1 MYELSG
7 IRTVRDGRTILSIDH
22 LTIPTNEMTLIL
34 GHNGSGKSTL
44 ASVISGLVEPDAG
57 KVMLNGK
64 DLFVLSERDRAR
76 EVAFLPQK
84 LPASAGLI
92 CRELVRL
99 GRYPWRGL
107 FGRWRDEDERAID
120 AALEATGTS
129 RFAHAFADDLSGGER
144 QRVWI
149 GMLLAQASPVM
160 ILDEPTSALD
170 VRHQYGVLALLE
182 KICREEG
189 RGVIAII
196 HDINLAL
203 RFATHIV
210 AMKGGRVLFE
220 GSADLLEDEKNLRA
234 LFEIDVK
241 LMKHPMPPKD
251 YAALHKDPLQ
261 VSVVCE

>member
-7 IRTVRDGRTILSIDH
+7 IRMVRDGRTILSIDH

-64 DLFVLSERDRAR
+64 DLFALSERDRAR

-107 FGRWRDEDERAID
+107 FGRWRGEDERAID
-120 AALEATGTS
+120 AALEPVCARLCG
-129 RFAHAFADDLSGGER
+129 RPFGGR
-144 QRVWI
+144 
-149 GMLLAQASPVM
+149 
-160 ILDEPTSALD
+160 TSARLD
-170 VRHQYGVLALLE
+170 RDALSTGLA
-182 KICREEG
+182 RDDS
-189 RGVIAII
+189 RRT
-196 HDINLAL
+196 N
-203 RFATHIV
+203 F
-210 AMKGGRVLFE
+210 
-220 GSADLLEDEKNLRA
+220 S
-234 LFEIDVK
+234 
-241 LMKHPMPPKD
+241 P
-251 YAALHKDPLQ
+251 
-261 VSVVCE
+261 